1 MKKGNGEIEKLF
13 EAVRQLES
21 CGSKT
26 FNWWCRVT
34 PRLTMVVTTLV
45 TAKRDS
51 QNDNLKSPLNK
62 GNNDG
67 DASEETNTNNE
78 IKLDNTSENAKTVPQ
93 KTEVQKPKQPQI
105 DWQSY
110 PYQSRDRA
118 HLENRAN
125 KVKERI
131 EVVTIPVPQVVTLVV
146 PQERS
151 QGPE

>member
-1 MKKGNGEIEKLF
+1 M
-13 EAVRQLES
+13 
-21 CGSKT
+21 
-26 FNWWCRVT
+26 RVT

-45 TAKRDS
+45 TAKGDS

-67 DASEETNTNNE
+67 DASEETNINNE

-110 PYQSRDRA
+110 PEHSRDRA
-118 HLENRAN
+118 H
-125 KVKERI
+125 
-131 EVVTIPVPQVVTLVV
+131 
-146 PQERS
+146 
-151 QGPE
+151 

>member
-1 MKKGNGEIEKLF
+1 MWIRAAQNRRVKKGNGEIEKLF

-78 IKLDNTSENAKTVPQ
+78 IKLDNTSESNKT
-93 KTEVQKPKQPQI
+93 
-105 DWQSY
+105 
-110 PYQSRDRA
+110 R
-118 HLENRAN
+118 
-125 KVKERI
+125 
-131 EVVTIPVPQVVTLVV
+131 
-146 PQERS
+146 
-151 QGPE
+151 